1 VGGNGKDISSFGHLK
16 KCIFLFSARIFEKE
30 KEKTANDVGDYII
43 QS

>member
-30 KEKTANDVGDYII
+30 KTANDVGDYII